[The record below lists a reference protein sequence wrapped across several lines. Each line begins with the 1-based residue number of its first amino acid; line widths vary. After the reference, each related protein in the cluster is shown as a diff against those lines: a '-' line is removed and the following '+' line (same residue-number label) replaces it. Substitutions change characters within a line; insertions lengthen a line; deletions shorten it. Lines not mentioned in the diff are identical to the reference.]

1 MTRLKI
7 TTYKSYAY
15 MFRADNQANLPCI
28 SSVDS
33 SETFLSREVHIS
45 GYVWEST
52 FLYNQINFPPKVLHG
67 IICASFILLSLM
79 VSLKFRAKKIQ
90 IFGAYSS

>member
-1 MTRLKI
+1 MTPLKI
-7 TTYKSYAY
+7 TTYKSYTY

>member
-1 MTRLKI
+1 MKRLKI

-15 MFRADNQANLPCI
+15 MFRTDNQANLPCI

-52 FLYNQINFPPKVLHG
+52 FLYNRINFQPKVLHG
-67 IICASFILLSLM
+67 IICA
-79 VSLKFRAKKIQ
+79 
-90 IFGAYSS
+90 

>member
-1 MTRLKI
+1 MKRLKI

-15 MFRADNQANLPCI
+15 MFRTDNLASLPCI

-33 SETFLSREVHIS
+33 VKLFLSRAVHIS

-52 FLYNQINFPPKVLHG
+52 FLYNRITSNPKYYMVLFVPHL
-67 IICASFILLSLM
+67 SFFLLC
-79 VSLKFRAKKIQ
+79 FR
-90 IFGAYSS
+90 